1 MSLEQANQSTH
12 GHEIMRLIASRESRG
27 YSRAQLAA
35 DVVTQFGTD
44 ARFHACAGDHMTLN
58 ELLVF
63 LADRGKV
70 VETTEGLR
78 TDLGQMCSHD
88 EGEH

>member
-1 MSLEQANQSTH
+1 MSLDQANSSTH

-27 YSRAQLAA
+27 YTRAQLSA
-35 DVVTQFGTD
+35 DVVEQFGEN
-44 ARFHACAGDHMTLN
+44 ARFHACAGDSMTLD

-78 TDLGQMCSHD
+78 TDLGLMCSHD

>member
-1 MSLEQANQSTH
+1 MSLEQANQSAH

-35 DVVTQFGTD
+35 DVVAQFGTD
-44 ARFHACAGDHMTLN
+44 ARFHACAGDNMTLD

-70 VETTEGLR
+70 IETTEGLR
-78 TDLGQMCSHD
+78 TDLGLMCSHD